1 MTIGITPL
9 NSFQQYIILYQ
20 WAFDLIPGAIRHIRM
35 IRNTP
40 LQINETHEI
49 HSTGENP
56 LEWQSKL
63 VNQWIAAFNEHNVAA
78 IVALYTGDAEL
89 FDSGMKRP
97 RRGLREIEQWFTTRF
112 RTMPSIT
119 YTSKSQL
126 FTAERAVVT
135 WTTSGRAPRLLG
147 RNLLRRSFH
156 VDGVSLFTLQDNHIT
171 AQRGYYDHLSVLE
184 QLLPPLKWIV
194 PRRL

>member
-1 MTIGITPL
+1 M
-9 NSFQQYIILYQ
+9 
-20 WAFDLIPGAIRHIRM
+20 
-35 IRNTP
+35 
-40 LQINETHEI
+40 QIDETHEI
-49 HSTGENP
+49 HGTGEN
-56 LEWQSKL
+56 LIAWQSIL
-63 VNQWIAAFNEHNVAA
+63 VNQWITAFNEHNVAA
-78 IVALYTGDAEL
+78 IVALYSENAEL

-97 RRGLREIEQWFTTRF
+97 RRGLHEIEHWFTTRF

-119 YTSKSQL
+119 YTPDSQL
-126 FTAERAVVT
+126 FTDNQAVVT

-156 VDGVSLFTLQDNHIT
+156 VDGISLFTLQDNHIT

-194 PRRL
+194 PPRL

>member
-1 MTIGITPL
+1 
-9 NSFQQYIILYQ
+9 
-20 WAFDLIPGAIRHIRM
+20 
-35 IRNTP
+35 
-40 LQINETHEI
+40 LQIDETHDNLIE
-49 HSTGENP
+49 
-56 LEWQSKL
+56 QQRML
-63 VNQWIAAFNEHNVAA
+63 VNQWIAAFNTHNVAA

-97 RRGLREIEQWFTTRF
+97 RRGLHEIEQWFTTRF

-119 YTSKSQL
+119 YTPNSQL
-126 FTAERAVVT
+126 FTTERAVVT

-147 RNLLRRSFH
+147 HNLLRRSFH
-156 VDGVSLFTLQDNHIT
+156 VDGISLFTLQDNHIS

-194 PRRL
+194 PPRL